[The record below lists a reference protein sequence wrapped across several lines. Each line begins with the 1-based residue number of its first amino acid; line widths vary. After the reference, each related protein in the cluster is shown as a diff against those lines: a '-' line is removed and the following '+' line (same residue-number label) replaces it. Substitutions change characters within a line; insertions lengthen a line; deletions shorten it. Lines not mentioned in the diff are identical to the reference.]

1 VWTLDIHSECILH
14 ELRAT
19 VPAKYCRICILYQNH
34 VTGSPLFVGNKN
46 KYLYMA
52 VQCTVCTATVAI
64 KYKSHYIM
72 KIPGSSPPKFL
83 DSHKRAK
90 FDKSLK
96 ISVSVFDKQISRVLT
111 TLEKH
116 LIKRLVIPIIYN
128 VINLKKKESENFWKV
143 VTYKASSSSL

>member
-1 VWTLDIHSECILH
+1 
-14 ELRAT
+14 
-19 VPAKYCRICILYQNH
+19 
-34 VTGSPLFVGNKN
+34 
-46 KYLYMA
+46 
-52 VQCTVCTATVAI
+52 
-64 KYKSHYIM
+64 M

-128 VINLKKKESENFWKV
+128 VINLKKKESENF
-143 VTYKASSSSL
+143 